1 MEQKVPSRKT
11 NQIKS
16 IQLTKKTLKD
26 IEKPISLK
34 INASK
39 QRFSHK

>member
-34 INASK
+34 IKASK